1 MNFLPSSVERLSGI
15 KIRHMVGVGVKLGP
29 SFYVGFWC
37 CEIFFWKFFKKRVET
52 GMNSGPSLAPT
63 LDM

>member
-15 KIRHMVGVGVKLGP
+15 KIRHMVGVGVGLGP

-37 CEIFFWKFFKKRVET
+37 CEIFLEIFQKRVET
-52 GMNSGPSLAPT
+52 GMNSGPSLAPA

>member
-29 SFYVGFWC
+29 SFYVGFWSY
-37 CEIFFWKFFKKRVET
+37 EIFLTFWSKKGLKRV
-52 GMNSGPSLAPT
+52 
-63 LDM
+63 